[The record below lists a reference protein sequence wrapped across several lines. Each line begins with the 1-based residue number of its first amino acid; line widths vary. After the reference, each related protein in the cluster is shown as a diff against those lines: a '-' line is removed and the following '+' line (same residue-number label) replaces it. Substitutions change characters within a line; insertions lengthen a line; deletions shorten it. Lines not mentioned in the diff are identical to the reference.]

1 MIRTLQHGV
10 VALLVATI
18 WIGWWPWAAS
28 AQTERPLSDLLR
40 ATHVH
45 GLAVDRGRSGTL
57 LIATHHGLHAL
68 DLETGMTE
76 QLSEHVDDLMGFTPH
91 PTDPDTLFAS
101 GHPALGG
108 NLGFIASTDGGR
120 SWTRLS
126 PGVDGPVDFHQID
139 VSPADH
145 ATVYGAYAGRL
156 QVSRDG
162 GQSWQ
167 VVGPAP
173 EGLVALAAS
182 AEDANVLYAATQ
194 AGLLKSADGG
204 RSWQDAYWLRQPAT
218 TVQVTAAS
226 EVYAFLVGTGLVRTG
241 EPDLAWQPV
250 SDGFGE
256 AYLLHLT
263 VDPAEPGNLF
273 VVSVDPRSHQQSLLA
288 SRDRGT
294 TWSALGSGTD

>member
-1 MIRTLQHGV
+1 MIRLAKYGV
-10 VALLVATI
+10 AALL
-18 WIGWWPWAAS
+18 AAS
-28 AQTERPLSDLLR
+28 LWAGSWAWTAWAQGELTLSELLG

-45 GLAVDRGRSGTL
+45 GLAVDRGHSGTL

-68 DLETGMTE
+68 DLATGMTE
-76 QLSEHVDDLMGFTPH
+76 QLSLHADDLMGFTPH

-101 GHPALGG
+101 GHPAMGG

-126 PGVDGPVDFHQID
+126 PGVDGPVDFHQMD
-139 VSPADH
+139 VSAADPD
-145 ATVYGAYAGRL
+145 TVYGAYAGRL

-173 EGLVALAAS
+173 EGLIELAAS

-194 AGLLKSADGG
+194 AGLFKSADGG
-204 RSWQDAYWLRQPAT
+204 RSWQDAFWLRQPAT
-218 TVQVTAAS
+218 TVHVTPAG
-226 EVYAFLVGTGLVRTG
+226 EVYAFLVGTGLVRTS

-250 SDGFGE
+250 SDAFGE